1 MKYENKVSDIFVM
14 MLQGLMMVW
23 LTIQLA
29 LDNEVGKYCY
39 DNSDGRN
46 ETQCHR

>member
-1 MKYENKVSDIFVM
+1 

-29 LDNEVGKYCY
+29 LDKSTVYFIVTSIVTEATY
-39 DNSDGRN
+39 
-46 ETQCHR
+46 TLQL